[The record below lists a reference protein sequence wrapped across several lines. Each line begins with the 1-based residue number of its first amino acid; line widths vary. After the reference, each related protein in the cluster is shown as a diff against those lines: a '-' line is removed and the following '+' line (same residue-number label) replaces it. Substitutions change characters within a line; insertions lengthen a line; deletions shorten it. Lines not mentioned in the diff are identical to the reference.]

1 MPLPKFL
8 AAMVVS
14 AVAMASVVGSPAF
27 SQTGTRP
34 TPPSGGGGGT
44 PPPDPTDPIPP
55 RPSTSGVSQN
65 SGGFVNTIVP
75 RVSSGASSSM
85 GTKSATPPQ
94 IMVPRSTDP

>member
-1 MPLPKFL
+1 MPFRKPL
-8 AAMVVS
+8 AAMVV
-14 AVAMASVVGSPAF
+14 ATVAMATVGASPAL

-44 PPPDPTDPIPP
+44 PPPNPTDPIPP

-75 RVSSGASSSM
+75 RVNSGGASSL
-85 GTKSATPPQ
+85 GTNPATPPR
-94 IMVPRSTDP
+94 IVVPSSTDP